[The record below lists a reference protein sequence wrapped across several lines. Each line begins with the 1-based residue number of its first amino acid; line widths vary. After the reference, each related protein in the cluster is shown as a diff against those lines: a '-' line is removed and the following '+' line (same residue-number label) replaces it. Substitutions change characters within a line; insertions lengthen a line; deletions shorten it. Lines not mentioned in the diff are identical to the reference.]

1 MHDSRSQGLG
11 SSSGRIIMLCSSV
24 RHSASTQEYKWLPAK
39 YHLKKC
45 RLVKNGGGGGGG
57 LTLRGP
63 AFPSGVV
70 ALLAFGSVDHLA
82 TALSLPSKS
91 MFRWLGFPCS
101 CCTVNC
107 AILG

>member
-45 RLVKNGGGGGGG
+45 RLVKMVVVGGFDPQR
-57 LTLRGP
+57 TSIPFRGSSSARIRFMLQYP
-63 AFPSGVV
+63 A
-70 ALLAFGSVDHLA
+70 
-82 TALSLPSKS
+82 
-91 MFRWLGFPCS
+91 
-101 CCTVNC
+101 
-107 AILG
+107 

>member
-1 MHDSRSQGLG
+1 
-11 SSSGRIIMLCSSV
+11 MLCSSV

-70 ALLAFGSVDHLA
+70 ALLAFVLCYNIPHSLGSVDHLA

>member
-45 RLVKNGGGGGGG
+45 RLVKNGGGGGG
-57 LTLRGP
+57 
-63 AFPSGVV
+63 V
-70 ALLAFGSVDHLA
+70 
-82 TALSLPSKS
+82 
-91 MFRWLGFPCS
+91 
-101 CCTVNC
+101 
-107 AILG
+107 

>member
-45 RLVKNGGGGGGG
+45 RLVKNGGGGGGFDPQR
-57 LTLRGP
+57 TSIPFRGSSSARIRFMLQYP
-63 AFPSGVV
+63 A
-70 ALLAFGSVDHLA
+70 
-82 TALSLPSKS
+82 
-91 MFRWLGFPCS
+91 
-101 CCTVNC
+101 
-107 AILG
+107 